1 MEFPATGSTRLG
13 VVAIYAEN
21 GLIGDYAISLDTF
34 DVNVA
39 NVLDVFVLIKA
50 DEGADVAAV
59 QSDLEKLFP
68 YPNIE
73 VDDQAGFRDRY
84 ATLISQVLNLISA
97 LLLFAVII
105 ALFGVMNTLYLS
117 IYERTREL
125 GLLRAVGLT
134 RRQTRSM
141 VRWEAVIVSVM
152 GALFGVVIGIAFG
165 WALQQALEPEG
176 FSELGIPGGQ
186 LTVYVLLAAILGVI
200 FAIFPPPRGEAERA
214 GGHLVR
220 VAGFGRKPGSG
231 DGYRD
236 RPMPTIE
243 LTDGT
248 TTELPEGEPLGPVL
262 PPEAIAARVDGE
274 LVDLSFVPPTDGK
287 AEPVLPDDPDGL
299 HVLRHSAAH
308 VMAQAVC
315 DLWPGTRYAIGPP
328 IEDGFYYDLELP
340 GQVSESDLA
349 KIEDRM
355 REIVAA
361 DQPFVREDLSR
372 AEASSASPTSRTS
385 ARSSSRSRWEVP
397 AGDTV
402 TVYRNDGWAD
412 LCLGP
417 HVPSTGRLTAF
428 KLMKVAGAYWRGD
441 EARPMLTRIYGTA
454 WVTEGDLDDYLHR
467 LEEAEKRDHRRL
479 GRELDLFSSPE
490 ELGPGL
496 WVWHPKGGIFRKQL
510 EDYVRDLHL
519 ERGYDLVVTPHIA
532 RSVLWET
539 SGHLEKYSDNMY
551 PPMRTDT
558 GDYYAKPMNCPFH
571 VLVFKS
577 KTRSYRD
584 LPMRL
589 SELGTIYRHERR
601 DAARPPADPGR
612 YPRRFAHLLHARP
625 TCRRDLEG
633 LRPHVRDPW
642 DVRLH
647 RARDQ
652 PFDPAGSDDPRARD
666 GRARHPGTHHRPGS
680 ERSRVDRSRG
690 RGHLLRPEGGLPF
703 PRRDRPSV
711 AADDG
716 AVRLRA
722 PGALRARVC
731 RRGQPAASAGDDPPS
746 DPRHAGALQRG
757 ADRALWARS
766 RSGSRRSRSAW
777 CRSPTVTSSMRGLAS
792 LLRALGLR
800 PAVDESGETVG
811 KKVRAAQL
819 AKAPYVLVIGD
830 KEIESGELTV
840 RDREGVETKG
850 VPFDDFAAALVDEAG
865 SSACRSR
872 GSAAEART
880 PGPRRG
886 PHLVALADGVHPGRQ
901 GAGRRLGLHLL

>member
-1 MEFPATGSTRLG
+1 
-13 VVAIYAEN
+13 
-21 GLIGDYAISLDTF
+21 
-34 DVNVA
+34 
-39 NVLDVFVLIKA
+39 
-50 DEGADVAAV
+50 
-59 QSDLEKLFP
+59 
-68 YPNIE
+68 
-73 VDDQAGFRDRY
+73 
-84 ATLISQVLNLISA
+84 
-97 LLLFAVII
+97 
-105 ALFGVMNTLYLS
+105 
-117 IYERTREL
+117 
-125 GLLRAVGLT
+125 
-134 RRQTRSM
+134 
-141 VRWEAVIVSVM
+141 
-152 GALFGVVIGIAFG
+152 
-165 WALQQALEPEG
+165 
-176 FSELGIPGGQ
+176 
-186 LTVYVLLAAILGVI
+186 
-200 FAIFPPPRGEAERA
+200 
-214 GGHLVR
+214 
-220 VAGFGRKPGSG
+220 
-231 DGYRD
+231 
-236 RPMPTIE
+236 MPTIE
-243 LTDGT
+243 LTDGA
-248 TTELPEGEPLGPVL
+248 TTELPEGEPLGSVL
-262 PPEAIAARVDGE
+262 PPGAIAARVDGE
-274 LVDLSFVPPTDGK
+274 LVDLSFVPATDGK

-315 DLWPGTRYAIGPP
+315 DLWPGTRYAIGPG

-361 DQPFVREDLSR
+361 DQPFVREEISR
-372 AEASSASPTSRTS
+372 AEALERFADQPYKREIVESLEVG
-385 ARSSSRSRWEVP
+385 EVP

-454 WVTEGDLDDYLHR
+454 WATEGDLDDYLHR

-589 SELGTIYRHERR
+589 SELGTIYRHERIGTLHGLLRIRGGTQDDSHIFCTPDQLVDEILKVFDLTFEILGTFGFIEPVINLSTLPGQTILEPEMAERATQALTTALDRSGLAWTEAEGEGTFYGPKVDFHFR
-601 DAARPPADPGR
+601 DAIGRLWQLTTVQCDFALPERFGLEYVGEDNQRHRPVMIHRAILGTLERFSAVLIEHYGGAFPLWLSPEQIRLVPVADR
-612 YPRRFAHLLHARP
+612 HLEHAR
-625 TCRRDLEG
+625 E
-633 LRPHVRDPW
+633 
-642 DVRLH
+642 
-647 RARDQ
+647 
-652 PFDPAGSDDPRARD
+652 
-666 GRARHPGTHHRPGS
+666 
-680 ERSRVDRSRG
+680 
-690 RGHLLRPEGGLPF
+690 
-703 PRRDRPSV
+703 
-711 AADDG
+711 
-716 AVRLRA
+716 
-722 PGALRARVC
+722 
-731 RRGQPAASAGDDPPS
+731 
-746 DPRHAGALQRG
+746 
-757 ADRALWARS
+757 
-766 RSGSRRSRSAW
+766 
-777 CRSPTVTSSMRGLAS
+777 LAS
-792 LLRALGLR
+792 LLRAVGLR

-850 VPFDDFAAALVDEAG
+850 VPFDDFAAALVDETA
-865 SSACRSR
+865 SKRLSQSR
-872 GSAAEART
+872 FG
-880 PGPRRG
+880 G
-886 PHLVALADGVHPGRQ
+886 
-901 GAGRRLGLHLL
+901 

>member
-1 MEFPATGSTRLG
+1 
-13 VVAIYAEN
+13 
-21 GLIGDYAISLDTF
+21 
-34 DVNVA
+34 
-39 NVLDVFVLIKA
+39 
-50 DEGADVAAV
+50 
-59 QSDLEKLFP
+59 
-68 YPNIE
+68 
-73 VDDQAGFRDRY
+73 
-84 ATLISQVLNLISA
+84 
-97 LLLFAVII
+97 
-105 ALFGVMNTLYLS
+105 
-117 IYERTREL
+117 
-125 GLLRAVGLT
+125 
-134 RRQTRSM
+134 
-141 VRWEAVIVSVM
+141 
-152 GALFGVVIGIAFG
+152 
-165 WALQQALEPEG
+165 
-176 FSELGIPGGQ
+176 
-186 LTVYVLLAAILGVI
+186 
-200 FAIFPPPRGEAERA
+200 
-214 GGHLVR
+214 
-220 VAGFGRKPGSG
+220 
-231 DGYRD
+231 
-236 RPMPTIE
+236 MPKIE
-243 LTDGT
+243 LAGGT
-248 TTELPEGEPLGPVL
+248 TTELPEGEPVGAVL

-274 LVDLSFVPPTDGK
+274 LVDLSYVPAIDGK
-287 AEPVLPDDPDGL
+287 VEPVLPSDGDGL
-299 HVLRHSAAH
+299 LVLRHSAAH
-308 VMAQAVC
+308 VLAQAVC

-328 IEDGFYYDLELP
+328 IEDGFYYDLEFP

-361 DQPFVREDLSR
+361 DQPFVREEIPR
-372 AEASSASPTSRTS
+372 AEALERFADQPYKREIIESL
-385 ARSSSRSRWEVP
+385 EEGEIP

-441 EARPMLTRIYGTA
+441 EARPMLTRIYGTTWA
-454 WVTEGDLDDYLHR
+454 TQEELDDYLLR

-519 ERGYDLVVTPHIA
+519 QRGYDLVVTPHIA

-589 SELGTIYRHERR
+589 SELGTIYRHERIGTLHGLLRIRGGTQDDSHIFCTPDQLVDEILKVFDLTFEILGTFGFVEPVINLSTLPGQTILEPEMAERATRALTTALDRSGLAWTEAEGEGTFYGPKVDFHFR
-601 DAARPPADPGR
+601 DAIGRLWQLTTVQCDFALPERFGLEYVGEDNQRHRPVMIHRAILGTLERFSAVLIEHYGGAFPLWLSPEQIRLVPVADR
-612 YPRRFAHLLHARP
+612 HLEHAR
-625 TCRRDLEG
+625 E
-633 LRPHVRDPW
+633 
-642 DVRLH
+642 
-647 RARDQ
+647 
-652 PFDPAGSDDPRARD
+652 
-666 GRARHPGTHHRPGS
+666 
-680 ERSRVDRSRG
+680 
-690 RGHLLRPEGGLPF
+690 
-703 PRRDRPSV
+703 
-711 AADDG
+711 
-716 AVRLRA
+716 
-722 PGALRARVC
+722 
-731 RRGQPAASAGDDPPS
+731 
-746 DPRHAGALQRG
+746 
-757 ADRALWARS
+757 
-766 RSGSRRSRSAW
+766 
-777 CRSPTVTSSMRGLAS
+777 LAS

-850 VPFDDFAAALVDEAG
+850 VPFDDFAAALVDEA
-865 SSACRSR
+865 SSKRLSQSR
-872 GSAAEART
+872 FG
-880 PGPRRG
+880 G
-886 PHLVALADGVHPGRQ
+886 
-901 GAGRRLGLHLL
+901 

>member
-1 MEFPATGSTRLG
+1 
-13 VVAIYAEN
+13 
-21 GLIGDYAISLDTF
+21 
-34 DVNVA
+34 
-39 NVLDVFVLIKA
+39 
-50 DEGADVAAV
+50 
-59 QSDLEKLFP
+59 
-68 YPNIE
+68 
-73 VDDQAGFRDRY
+73 
-84 ATLISQVLNLISA
+84 
-97 LLLFAVII
+97 
-105 ALFGVMNTLYLS
+105 
-117 IYERTREL
+117 
-125 GLLRAVGLT
+125 
-134 RRQTRSM
+134 
-141 VRWEAVIVSVM
+141 
-152 GALFGVVIGIAFG
+152 
-165 WALQQALEPEG
+165 
-176 FSELGIPGGQ
+176 
-186 LTVYVLLAAILGVI
+186 
-200 FAIFPPPRGEAERA
+200 
-214 GGHLVR
+214 
-220 VAGFGRKPGSG
+220 
-231 DGYRD
+231 
-236 RPMPTIE
+236 MPTIE
-243 LTDGT
+243 LTDDT
-248 TTELPEGEPLGPVL
+248 TTELPEGEPLGSVL

-274 LVDLSFVPPTDGK
+274 LVDLSYVPATDGK

-308 VMAQAVC
+308 VLAQAVC

-361 DQPFVREDLSR
+361 DQPFVREEIPR
-372 AEASSASPTSRTS
+372 AEALERFADQPYKREIIESLEEG
-385 ARSSSRSRWEVP
+385 EVP

-441 EARPMLTRIYGTA
+441 EARPMLTRIYGTTWA
-454 WVTEGDLDDYLHR
+454 TQEELDDYLLR

-589 SELGTIYRHERR
+589 SELGTIYRHERIGTLHGLLRIRGGTQDDSHIFCTPDQLVDEILKVFDLTFEILGTFGFVEPVINLSTLPGQTILEPEMAERATRALTTALDRSGLAWTEAEGEGTFYGPKVDFHFR
-601 DAARPPADPGR
+601 DAIGRLWQLTTVQCDFALPERFGLEYVGEDNQRHRPVMIHRAILGTLERFSAVLIEHYGGAFPLWLSPEQIRLVPVADR
-612 YPRRFAHLLHARP
+612 HLEHAR
-625 TCRRDLEG
+625 E
-633 LRPHVRDPW
+633 
-642 DVRLH
+642 
-647 RARDQ
+647 
-652 PFDPAGSDDPRARD
+652 
-666 GRARHPGTHHRPGS
+666 
-680 ERSRVDRSRG
+680 
-690 RGHLLRPEGGLPF
+690 
-703 PRRDRPSV
+703 
-711 AADDG
+711 
-716 AVRLRA
+716 
-722 PGALRARVC
+722 
-731 RRGQPAASAGDDPPS
+731 
-746 DPRHAGALQRG
+746 
-757 ADRALWARS
+757 
-766 RSGSRRSRSAW
+766 
-777 CRSPTVTSSMRGLAS
+777 LAS

-850 VPFDDFAAALVDEAG
+850 VPFDDFAAALVDEA
-865 SSACRSR
+865 SSKRLSQSR
-872 GSAAEART
+872 FG
-880 PGPRRG
+880 G
-886 PHLVALADGVHPGRQ
+886 
-901 GAGRRLGLHLL
+901 